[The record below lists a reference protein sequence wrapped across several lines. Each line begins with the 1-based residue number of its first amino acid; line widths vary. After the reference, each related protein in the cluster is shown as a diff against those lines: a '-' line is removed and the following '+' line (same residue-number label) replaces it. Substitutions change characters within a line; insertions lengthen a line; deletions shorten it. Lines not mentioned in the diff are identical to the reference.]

1 MKYKRRSKKTKVMS
15 KKEVKNQEEE
25 NLSSVKQNQP
35 NHFAVSIELI
45 SATLEYLNTQPR
57 GQVNQIATA
66 LERSQPIYI
75 EKNKI

>member
-1 MKYKRRSKKTKVMS
+1 MS
-15 KKEVKNQEEE
+15 KKEVKNQEGE
-25 NLSSVKQNQP
+25 NLSSVNQNQP
-35 NHFAVSIELI
+35 NHVAVSIELI

-75 EKNKI
+75 EKK